1 MSQYTAET
9 NLAGHAIV
17 IGGSI
22 AGMLTARI
30 LTNHFAQVT
39 VIERDALP
47 ESPEFRKGAPHA
59 RHAHGLLV
67 RGQQIMEDLFPG
79 LTQELQ
85 ASGAIPTSMGRELNL
100 YIGGVRVKPFESEL
114 IITVSSRPLLEN
126 SIYRRL
132 RDLPGVSFLLGYD
145 VTGLTTDA
153 DRQRVTGISLRQRG
167 QGDGA
172 LQELAADLVVDASG
186 RGSRLPQWL
195 EALGYQPPQE
205 TIVDSQTS
213 YTTRIYRRSAGSSL
227 KTLYGMPQAP
237 DHARGCI
244 VVPVEGDRMLVTL
257 IGLNGE
263 QAPTDEAGFLAYAHS
278 VPVPGFYE
286 AIAAAEPLTEPYGF
300 QRAANRLRH
309 YDKLPRYLEGV
320 LAIGDS
326 FYALNP
332 VYGQGMTVAALGAL
346 TLDACLHEHR
356 RRHTVHDQTGLARGF
371 HKKLAKVNSAPWQLA
386 TGQDLRWPCAAAGYR
401 PDPVTRLVQR
411 YFDRLLVAMADN
423 GELAEAFSQVQN
435 MLQSPTSLFQPR
447 IVWQAL
453 RGGSRAAGPDNS
465 RRTVT
470 EGDARGV
477 FREASTA

>member
-1 MSQYTAET
+1 MFQQEMNSNQT
-9 NLAGHAIV
+9 GHAIV

-22 AGMLTARI
+22 AGMLTARV

-47 ESPEFRKGAPHA
+47 ETPEFRKGAPHA
-59 RHAHGLLV
+59 RHAHGLLA
-67 RGQQIMEDLFPG
+67 RGQQIMEGLFPG
-79 LTQELQ
+79 LTEELQ
-85 ASGAIPTSMGRELNL
+85 AMGAIPTNVGRDLNL
-100 YIGGVRVKPFESEL
+100 YVGSVRVQPFESVIEVT
-114 IITVSSRPLLEN
+114 ISSRPLLEN
-126 SIYRRL
+126 AIYRRL
-132 RDLPGVSFLLGYD
+132 RALPGVSFLLGYD
-145 VTGLTTDA
+145 VTGLNTDEG
-153 DRQRVTGISLRQRG
+153 RQKVTGITLRQRG
-167 QGDGA
+167 QGSQDEQA
-172 LQELAADLVVDASG
+172 LAADLVVDASG

-195 EALGYQPPQE
+195 EALGYQPPSE
-205 TIVDSQTS
+205 TSVDSQTA
-213 YTTRIYRRSAGSSL
+213 YMTRVYRRPAAAPISI
-227 KTLYGMPQAP
+227 LYAMPQAP

-244 VVPVEGDRMLVTL
+244 VIPVEGDRMLVTL

-263 QAPTDEAGFLAYAHS
+263 QAPTDEAGFLAYARS
-278 VPVPGFYE
+278 LKVPGFYE
-286 AIAAAEPLTEPYGF
+286 TVAAAEPLTEPYGF

-346 TLDACLHEHR
+346 TLNDCLNDHR
-356 RRHTVHDQTGLARGF
+356 QHSTVTDMTGLARTF
-371 HKKLAKVNSAPWQLA
+371 HKKLAKVNAGPWQLA
-386 TGQDLRWPCAAAGYR
+386 TGQDLRWPCAADGYR

-435 MLQSPTSLFQPR
+435 MLKPPTSLFHPR

-453 RGGSRAAGPDNS
+453 RAKSSAHNANS
-465 RRTVT
+465 AQKLTRQ
-470 EGDARGV
+470 GDAQHRI
-477 FREASTA
+477 RETSAA